1 MFTTVLRYNW
11 NKRNYQIT
19 TIFKG
24 IINSENSMQC
34 DSYKFQL
41 AYKSSS
47 KEISIAILTTVLNFS
62 TARLLIGLHVGM
74 LGVDTP
80 IVYKSSCQ

>member
-1 MFTTVLRYNW
+1 MFTTVLSYNW
-11 NKRNYQIT
+11 IKRNYQIT

-24 IINSENSMQC
+24 IINCENPMQC

-47 KEISIAILTTVLNFS
+47 KEISIAIFTTFLSFS
-62 TARLLIGLHVGM
+62 RAQLLLGLLI
-74 LGVDTP
+74 GVDTP
-80 IVYKSSCQ
+80 IVYKGSCQ

>member
-1 MFTTVLRYNW
+1 
-11 NKRNYQIT
+11 
-19 TIFKG
+19 
-24 IINSENSMQC
+24 MQC

-47 KEISIAILTTVLNFS
+47 KEISIAIFTTVISFS
-62 TARLLIGLHVGM
+62 TARLLIGLLIGVHVGM

>member
-1 MFTTVLRYNW
+1 MFTTVLSYNW
-11 NKRNYQIT
+11 IKHNYQIT

-24 IINSENSMQC
+24 MINCENSMEC
-34 DSYKFQL
+34 DSYKFQSFE
-41 AYKSSS
+41 SSS
-47 KEISIAILTTVLNFS
+47 KEISIAIFTTALSFS
-62 TARLLIGLHVGM
+62 TARLFIGVHVGI